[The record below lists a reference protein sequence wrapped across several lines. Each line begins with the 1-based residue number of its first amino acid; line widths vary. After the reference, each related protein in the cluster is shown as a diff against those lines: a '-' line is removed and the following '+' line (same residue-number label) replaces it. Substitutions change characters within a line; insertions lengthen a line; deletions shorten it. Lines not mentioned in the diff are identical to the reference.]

1 MKKIQGGKII
11 PITRLFDQ
19 YKAKDIHRVGY
30 VLQYFNTIAV
40 IPYSAINVY
49 AAAFH

>member
-1 MKKIQGGKII
+1 MKKSEVEKLYRIS
-11 PITRLFDQ
+11 RLFDQ
-19 YKAKDIHRVGY
+19 YEAKEIHRVGY

-40 IPYSAINVY
+40 IPHRAVNVY